1 MRRDAMDDAIQGA
14 LNSPRKAVVL
24 LMVLGAFG
32 AGYYLGGHGLPA
44 GMVPPNGSVGG
55 AAQDNISVH
64 FSPKGGS
71 TDAIVAEI
79 REAKQSIH
87 VQAYS
92 FTSRGII
99 AALVDAHRRG
109 VKVILVND
117 KKAADE
123 PGSKVAEAA
132 EAGIDV
138 RVDGRHPIAHNKIM
152 LIDGRTIITGSFNF
166 TNQAENSNA
175 ENLLVLHDKP
185 ELYKGYEASF
195 QQHLA
200 HADAY
205 TAGEAKS
212 ERRTR

>member
-1 MRRDAMDDAIQGA
+1 MREDLLNDVLQGA
-14 LNSPRKAVVL
+14 LESPGKVLVL
-24 LMVLGAFG
+24 LIALGAFG
-32 AGYYLGGHGLPA
+32 AGYYVGGHGLPA
-44 GMVPPNGSVGG
+44 ALAPPNSSNTG
-55 AAQDNISVH
+55 ANQDNISVH
-64 FSPKGGS
+64 FSPKGGC
-71 TDAIVAEI
+71 TDAVVAEI
-79 REAKQSIH
+79 RDAKQSIH
-87 VQAYS
+87 MQAYS

-99 AALVDAHRRG
+99 AALIDAHRRG
-109 VKVILVND
+109 VKVMLVND

-123 PGSKVAEAA
+123 QGSKASEAA

-185 ELYKGYEASF
+185 QLYKVYEESF

-200 HADAY
+200 HSETY
-205 TAGEAKS
+205 TAGEAKPD
-212 ERRTR
+212 RRTR